1 MAEEEKVK
9 INAQEKLSYEQVLE
23 VANGL
28 QDQNQYLK
36 NQCNQ
41 LAAKLREV
49 SEFTAFK
56 RLDYLFK
63 VVELPVHSVLYR
75 FSSDFVDSCVKEIES
90 TITIASDGNEAK
102 ETKGE

>member
-63 VVELPVHSVLYR
+63 VVELPVR

>member
-56 RLDYLFK
+56 RLDYLDAQQIQK
-63 VVELPVHSVLYR
+63 
-75 FSSDFVDSCVKEIES
+75 FSIFPEILK
-90 TITIASDGNEAK
+90 TCN
-102 ETKGE
+102 

>member
-36 NQCNQ
+36 N
-41 LAAKLREV
+41 LR
-49 SEFTAFK
+49 A
-56 RLDYLFK
+56 
-63 VVELPVHSVLYR
+63 
-75 FSSDFVDSCVKEIES
+75 SCHLQKI
-90 TITIASDGNEAK
+90 
-102 ETKGE
+102 